1 MRRREFIAGI
11 GIAAAWRLAAHAQ
24 QPAPVIGFLSN
35 ASPDEYAL
43 RLSAFRRGL
52 QETGFLEGQN
62 VRIEYRWANG
72 ENAQLGALAMELV
85 NRRVA
90 VIVAGGGTPAAMVAK
105 AVVKTIPVVF
115 AVAVDPVEVGLVP
128 SLNHPGGNL
137 TGITNLNVEMG
148 PKKLEVVRELLPA
161 ATRVAVLLNP
171 SSPLSL
177 PFLTH
182 LQPAAKAMGF
192 QLDVV
197 QASKDSDF
205 EPAFAKVKDDLKAD
219 ALVLGPDTFYY
230 MRTQQIAKLALQYR
244 VPVIQQ
250 YRPFVAAGGL
260 VSLGS
265 DESEYYRLVGTY
277 AGRILKGDK
286 PGDLPVQR
294 ATKFELFIN
303 STTAKALGITVPLSL
318 LGRAD
323 EVIE

>member
-85 NRRVA
+85 NSRVA

-128 SLNHPGGNL
+128 SPNHPGGNL

-205 EPAFAKVKDDLKAD
+205 EPAFAKVKDDVKAD

-250 YRPFVAAGGL
+250 NRPFVAAGGL

-265 DESEYYRLVGTY
+265 DESEFYRLVGTY

>member
-265 DESEYYRLVGTY
+265 DESEFYRLVGTY

>member
-177 PFLTH
+177 PFLTQ

-197 QASKDSDF
+197 QASKDSDL

-250 YRPFVAAGGL
+250 NRPFVAAGGL
-260 VSLGS
+260 VSLGG

-286 PGDLPVQR
+286 PGDLHVQR
-294 ATKFELFIN
+294 STKFELLIN
-303 STTAKALGITVPLSL
+303 STTAKALF
-318 LGRAD
+318 
-323 EVIE
+323 